1 MYHMRPKTLNFE
13 QLFQQNKQELMEDKR
28 ELSQI
33 EVRLEKRQS
42 DSVMLK
48 KERAQNKILQ
58 SE

>member
-1 MYHMRPKTLNFE
+1 MRPKTLNFE

-48 KERAQNKILQ
+48 KERAQNKTLQ

>member
-1 MYHMRPKTLNFE
+1 MRPKTLNFE

-42 DSVMLK
+42 DNVILK
-48 KERAQNKILQ
+48 KERAQNKTFQ